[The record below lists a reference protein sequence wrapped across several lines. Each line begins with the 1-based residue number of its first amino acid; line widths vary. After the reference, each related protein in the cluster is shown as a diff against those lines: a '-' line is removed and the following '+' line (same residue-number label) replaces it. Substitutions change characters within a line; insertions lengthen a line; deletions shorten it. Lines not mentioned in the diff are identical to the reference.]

1 MQCVLYMCVEM
12 NAGPDRMSGLLPQ
25 MGFEEMW
32 GFNRQT
38 IALWQI
44 ALDQVILNLFGD
56 SGEVGRNP

>member
-1 MQCVLYMCVEM
+1 MPCVLYMSLEM
-12 NAGPDRMSGLLPQ
+12 NEGPDRMLGLLPQ

-44 ALDQVILNLFGD
+44 ALHQVILNLFGE
-56 SGEVGRNP
+56 SEEVGRNP

>member
-1 MQCVLYMCVEM
+1 MSLGM
-12 NAGPDRMSGLLPQ
+12 NEGPDRMLGLLPQ

-44 ALDQVILNLFGD
+44 ALDQVILNLFQD
-56 SGEVGRNP
+56 SEEVRRNP

>member
-1 MQCVLYMCVEM
+1 M
-12 NAGPDRMSGLLPQ
+12 NEGPDRMLDLLPQ

-38 IALWQI
+38 IALSQI
-44 ALDQVILNLFGD
+44 ALDQVILNLFRE